1 MDRKDC
7 QEDVTGGPAAGKKAW
22 LIVDDTYLC
31 SYNPNMY
38 RTDVLDLDDAEVDPG
53 QLARLIDTLQTK
65 LCRVVA
71 AAARRGEHSLT
82 GQTPVSWVAE
92 TCKMSKTSASDRLCV
107 GAQLESL
114 ASVEQAVTDGRI
126 GYQAASVICHLSD
139 QLGEKRELIDQEQW
153 VGYASRF
160 SIKALRYLALSARH
174 AWDPEGFDKDA
185 EQSYEERYLFISE
198 MRGMYKLD
206 GLFDAEAGA
215 ALKTAIDSLAKPL
228 GAHDTR
234 TARQRRA
241 DAITEMAHHAM
252 DAGTLPRRNG
262 VRPHITLTTT
272 IEGLKGEL
280 GAAASELEH
289 GTLVSSKTAQR
300 LACDGTLTRVLKA
313 GSVVTDVGRATRAV
327 SPSTRRALTARDKGC
342 RWPGCDRPSSW
353 SSAHHI
359 QFVRHS
365 GPTNLPNLVLV
376 CHHHHRLVHEGGWQV
391 IRVGDAITFL
401 PPDRLARA
409 A

>member
-1 MDRKDC
+1 
-7 QEDVTGGPAAGKKAW
+7 
-22 LIVDDTYLC
+22 
-31 SYNPNMY
+31 MY
-38 RTDVLDLDDAEVDPG
+38 RADVLDLEDEAVDPRE
-53 QLARLIDTLQTK
+53 LARLIDSLQAK

-71 AAARRGEHSLT
+71 AATNRGEHVFS

-92 TCKMSKTSASDRLCV
+92 RCLMSRTSAADRLCV

-114 ASVEQAVTDGRI
+114 PGVEQAVTDGRI
-126 GYQAASVICHLSD
+126 GYQAASVICHLSQ
-139 QLGEKRELIDQEQW
+139 QLGEKRELIDQAQW

-160 SIKALRYLALSARH
+160 SIRGLRYLALSARH
-174 AWDPEGFDKDA
+174 AWDPEGFEKDG
-185 EQSYEERYLFISE
+185 EQSYEERHLFISE
-198 MRGMYKLD
+198 MRGMFKLD

-215 ALKTAIDSLAKPL
+215 ALKTAIDALAKPL
-228 GAHDTR
+228 GHADTR
-234 TARQRRA
+234 TAKQRRA
-241 DAITEMAHHAM
+241 DAMAEMAHHAM

-262 VRPHITLTTT
+262 VRPHVTVTTT
-272 IEGLKGEL
+272 IEGLKAEL

-289 GTLVSSKTAQR
+289 GTLVSSRTAQR

-342 RWPGCDRPSSW
+342 RWPGCDRPASW

-391 IRVGDAITFL
+391 IRTGDAITFL
-401 PPDRLARA
+401 PPDRLVRA

>member
-1 MDRKDC
+1 
-7 QEDVTGGPAAGKKAW
+7 
-22 LIVDDTYLC
+22 
-31 SYNPNMY
+31 MY
-38 RTDVLDLDDAEVDPG
+38 RADVLELDDAEVDPR
-53 QLARLIDTLQTK
+53 QLAGLIDSLQTK

-71 AAARRGEHSLT
+71 KATRRGDHAVS
-82 GQTPVSWVAE
+82 GHTPVSWVAE
-92 TCKMSKTSASDRLCV
+92 TCRMSRTSAADRLCV
-107 GAQLESL
+107 GAQVESL
-114 ASVEQAVTDGRI
+114 PEVEAAVSKGQI
-126 GYQAASVICHLSD
+126 GYQAASVICHLSE
-139 QLGEKRELIDQEQW
+139 QLGEKRELIDQAQW
-153 VGYASRF
+153 IGYASRF
-160 SIKALRYLALSARH
+160 SIKGLRYLALSARH
-174 AWDPEGFDKDA
+174 AWDPEGFEKDS
-185 EQSYEERYLFISE
+185 ETSYEERYLFISE
-198 MRGMYKLD
+198 MRGMFKLD

-228 GAHDTR
+228 GPHDTR

-241 DAITEMAHHAM
+241 DAMTEMAHHAM
-252 DAGTLPRRNG
+252 DRGTLPRRNG
-262 VRPHITLTTT
+262 VRPHVTVTTT
-272 IEGLKGEL
+272 LEGLKGEL

-300 LACDGTLTRVLKA
+300 MACDATLTRVLKA

-327 SPSTRRALTARDKGC
+327 SPTTRRALTARDKGC
-342 RWPGCDRPSSW
+342 RWPGCDRPASW
-353 SSAHHI
+353 TSAHHI
-359 QFVRHS
+359 QFVRHG